1 MNLIYI
7 PTAPIYLTVL
17 QKSRNL
23 TTTISSPSSNKG
35 KGTSCIWMGQTVL
48 LDIPAPGVKAKP
60 NEHNIK
66 TLSHLRVGDRIQAEG
81 LMMVQCG
88 VRDDRRG
95 RPEASMWL
103 SFKIQYDWT
112 FLGNPGEDNED
123 DGDEEDEDDDDEDDD
138 DGSNDGDSNADKFN
152 QPKAGTSKDNSS
164 EGSTKKDHPITATE
178 GYLGPIT
185 RAKNDHEAKTGDK
198 RLPSDDKSDRVDV
211 VRKVKGNNGGK
222 KPQSD
227 PVQYRK
233 RVRNRSVVGP
243 AGRLS
248 VRLRSDNFDYL
259 AKDEGS
265 QRKKASMDVDEGKT
279 VAASGTKGKPKDKDE
294 SDGSENSVNDNEDLS
309 DKYEDENDDDGDD
322 EDDIL
327 PKQTKQ
333 AANPTA
339 APVPPPSSVTVDTNA
354 TATVVTKGTKTTT
367 TIKTET
373 VLVTPAPPTVNSVTA
388 AEAMGMTNSVTTAM
402 AIVRKRPE

>member
-66 TLSHLRVGDRIQAEG
+66 TLSHLQVGDRIQAEG
-81 LMMVQCG
+81 LMMVQC
-88 VRDDRRG
+88 VIQNDRRG

-123 DGDEEDEDDDDEDDD
+123 AGDEEGEDDDDD
-138 DGSNDGDSNADKFN
+138 DGSDYGDSDTNKFN
-152 QPKAGTSKDNSS
+152 QPKAGTSKD
-164 EGSTKKDHPITATE
+164 H
-178 GYLGPIT
+178 
-185 RAKNDHEAKTGDK
+185 
-198 RLPSDDKSDRVDV
+198 
-211 VRKVKGNNGGK
+211 
-222 KPQSD
+222 
-227 PVQYRK
+227 PVQYNK
-233 RVRNRSVVGP
+233 RVRKRSVVSP

-248 VRLRSDNFDYL
+248 VSFSSDTFDYL
-259 AKDEGS
+259 AKGEES
-265 QRKKASMDVDEGKT
+265 QLKKAGMDVDEGKT
-279 VAASGTKGKPKDKDE
+279 VAASGINGKPKVKDE
-294 SDGSENSVNDNEDLS
+294 SDDSENSVNGYEDLS
-309 DKYEDENDDDGDD
+309 DEHDD
-322 EDDIL
+322 EDDEDDTL

-333 AANPTA
+333 AVKLTA
-339 APVPPPSSVTVDTNA
+339 APVPPPSSMTVDTNA
-354 TATVVTKGTKTTT
+354 TATVVTEGTKTTT
-367 TIKTET
+367 TIKAET
-373 VLVTPAPPTVNSVTA
+373 VLVTPASPTVNSVTA
-388 AEAMGMTNSVTTAM
+388 AAAMAMTNSVTTAM